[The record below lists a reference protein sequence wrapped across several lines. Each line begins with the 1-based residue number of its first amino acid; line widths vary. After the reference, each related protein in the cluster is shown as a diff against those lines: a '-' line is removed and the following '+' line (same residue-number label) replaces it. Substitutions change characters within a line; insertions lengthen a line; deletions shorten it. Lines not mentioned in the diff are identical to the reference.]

1 LVAAEEAGQH
11 LKEREVA
18 TGCTVEAAYQAGFEV
33 VGQSHQDLADWDDE
47 EDHRF
52 GNRRVLQVV
61 ARNLVLQAGSCRMV
75 FEVRWEEGE
84 SPFLK
89 VRWEHLLA

>member
-1 LVAAEEAGQH
+1 LVEVEEADQH

-18 TGCTVEAAYQAGFEV
+18 TGCTVEAACQAGFEV
-33 VGQSHQDLADWDDE
+33 AGQSHQVLEDWDDG

-52 GNRRVLQVV
+52 GIRRVLQVV
-61 ARNLVLQAGSCRMV
+61 ARNLVLQAENCRTV